1 MPVHKWDGA
10 SPVPQQQIFLLYESG
25 SHSVAGSITSLL
37 LRLITIFLPI
47 KKRSEASQS
56 AAETLAL
63 MADILA
69 LL

>member
-1 MPVHKWDGA
+1 M
-10 SPVPQQQIFLLYESG
+10 
-25 SHSVAGSITSLL
+25 AGSLTSLL
-37 LRLITIFLPI
+37 LRLITSFLPI

>member
-1 MPVHKWDGA
+1 M
-10 SPVPQQQIFLLYESG
+10 
-25 SHSVAGSITSLL
+25 LL
-37 LRLITIFLPI
+37 LRLITVFVPI
-47 KKRSEASQS
+47 KKQSETSQS